1 MQTAGD
7 YAVSAFFFFLV
18 ALFVRDTASD
28 HFCSKSRTACTL
40 GFSQKCSSL
49 SDAQISRPNLI
60 VLLRATSY
68 VRHGLPQNHVRLST
82 LGLGSSRTFLA
93 IHLNIPLKYERAIW
107 RDASPNAQIS
117 HSNKRAKKLNLAPKN
132 SYFQFNPLK
141 IWI

>member
-68 VRHGLPQNHVRLST
+68 VRHGLPQNHVRKYIECGEEKTKCNFPLSSGVWT
-82 LGLGSSRTFLA
+82 AAFAWQSALFALATIRPLDELLYASRPY
-93 IHLNIPLKYERAIW
+93 HRSPL
-107 RDASPNAQIS
+107 QG
-117 HSNKRAKKLNLAPKN
+117 
-132 SYFQFNPLK
+132 NPR
-141 IWI
+141 

>member
-68 VRHGLPQNHVRLST
+68 VRHGLPQNHVRLCT
-82 LGLGSSRTFLA
+82 FGFVSSRAFLVLYPNTAVKEIESWFFKFFHIVMLSLRADLFGVA
-93 IHLNIPLKYERAIW
+93 ISRERN
-107 RDASPNAQIS
+107 DV
-117 HSNKRAKKLNLAPKN
+117 K
-132 SYFQFNPLK
+132 
-141 IWI
+141 